1 MPAGRCGPSGTGFE
15 SGWKVKRQRGEHFMG
30 NLPYTDAYGI
40 ALHSLVRRYV
50 VTRADGNFEG
60 EVFPSE
66 LVVGRIAVVDV
77 CPSVLVGDAER

>member
-1 MPAGRCGPSGTGFE
+1 
-15 SGWKVKRQRGEHFMG
+15 MG
-30 NLPYTDAYGI
+30 DLSYADANGI
-40 ALHSLVRRYV
+40 ALHWLVRRDAV
-50 VTRADGNFEG
+50 SGADGNFEG